1 MADAATTTAPAT
13 TSSTAA
19 PVAPAT
25 APVTAAP
32 ATTAD
37 TSTTTQPSTTPVTE
51 SPKPVE
57 TTVAKQ
63 DATPVTEPA
72 KTEPAK
78 TEPTGPLFT
87 LPTDLKLDDGA
98 KATFEAFVKSKLQP
112 DGKLSLTAQEVVD
125 TYVAQARDAYTRW
138 QKQILDTDKANADT
152 CKARFTPAQLAQ
164 SETAVGFFSSYDPQ
178 FREFAKS
185 QLNSPV
191 FVNAMRLVGERLSED
206 SFEPAGAQ
214 PVVAPTKSRA
224 ERMGYT
230 KPKAN

>member
-1 MADAATTTAPAT
+1 MADAAPTTTPAT
-13 TSSTAA
+13 NTSTPAA
-19 PVAPAT
+19 ETVA
-25 APVTAAP
+25 AAP
-32 ATTAD
+32 ATTAK
-37 TSTTTQPSTTPVTE
+37 TAEPSTTTQPSTTPVTE

-138 QKQILDTDKANADT
+138 QKQIQDTDKANADT

-206 SFEPAGAQ
+206 SFEPAGNQ
-214 PVVAPTKSRA
+214 PATPARRTPA
-224 ERMGYT
+224 ERMGYV
-230 KPKAN
+230 KAKSN